1 MSFARSPRV
10 KSQVRAKRPAIT
22 AIISATRSPS
32 HVHEK
37 VCTIR
42 LLLFVYSLAV
52 SSCEQ
57 VSRQM
62 LQQAEWLQLENAKV
76 LPTKHELVV
85 ANRSSGAGLAC
96 CFIFQYAFEYWYLAY
111 WFCSFMVSCC
121 ATRSY
126 LLGLASKA
134 SRPCALTVDI
144 LCNLCWAASSESYCW
159 LHEWRA
165 AAEEAMCATIHLS
178 RGM

>member
-1 MSFARSPRV
+1 MSFARSPPV

-22 AIISATRSPS
+22 AIISAIRSPS

-37 VCTIR
+37 VCTTR

-52 SSCEQ
+52 STCEQ
-57 VSRQM
+57 VPRQM

-76 LPTKHELVV
+76 LATKHELVA
-85 ANRSSGAGLAC
+85 ANRLSGAGLVC
-96 CFIFQYAFEYWYLAY
+96 CFIFQYLLQYWYLAY
-111 WFCSFMVSCC
+111 GFCSFMVSCR
-121 ATRSY
+121 ATLSY